1 MNTTMDIGVNLI
13 ESYLRLA
20 GYLTFS
26 EFEVQGRDDDGQYQA
41 LTDVDIVG
49 LRLPG
54 DVYVGDPHDEDD
66 CRLLLI
72 DDPVL
77 ELEENCVDLIIGEV
91 KQGEATINPG
101 LYDHRV
107 LHAVLRR
114 VEWLFDDDLDAVVEG
129 LQGDGIHRSPARGG
143 GTIRTRIV
151 AFGRAP
157 TTSLNVISHTHVVQT
172 MLGFFEQFE
181 EAIRPIQYR
190 DPAPAL
196 LRFLTK
202 TGFEVTKPPKE

>member
-1 MNTTMDIGVNLI
+1 MGPMDIGVNLI

-26 EFEVQGRDDDGQYQA
+26 EFEVQGRNAAGNYEA
-41 LTDVDIVG
+41 ITDVDIVG

-54 DVYVGDPHDEDD
+54 PVYIGDPHDESDS
-66 CRLLLI
+66 RLLLI
-72 DDPVL
+72 EDPVL
-77 ELEENCVDLIIGEV
+77 ELEADCVDLIIGEV
-91 KQGEATINPG
+91 KQGEAMINPG

-114 VEWLFDDDLDAVVEG
+114 VEWLFVDSLADVVKG
-129 LQGDGIHRSPARGG
+129 LQTQGIHRSKTRGEG
-143 GTIRTRIV
+143 MIRTRIV

-157 TTSLNVISHTHVVQT
+157 ENTLNVISHTHVVET
-172 MLGFFEQFE
+172 MLDFFGRFG
-181 EAIRPIQYR
+181 EAIRPIQFR

-202 TGFEVTKPPKE
+202 TGFDITKHPGT

>member
-1 MNTTMDIGVNLI
+1 
-13 ESYLRLA
+13 
-20 GYLTFS
+20 
-26 EFEVQGRDDDGQYQA
+26 
-41 LTDVDIVG
+41 
-49 LRLPG
+49 
-54 DVYVGDPHDEDD
+54 
-66 CRLLLI
+66 LLI
-72 DDPVL
+72 DDPAL
-77 ELEENCVDLIIGEV
+77 ELEEDCVDLIIGEV

-101 LYDHRV
+101 LYDYRV

-129 LQGDGIHRSPARGG
+129 LQGDGIHRSQARGG

-157 TTSLNVISHTHVVQT
+157 RTSLNVISHTHVVQT